1 MPVISL
7 SQITFHANCENLSPA
22 FIRADFCYNE
32 SIKNDTRIHERQP
45 VQTVCCR
52 IRKGTCNNDMSE
64 EKVLNT
70 ADHMIRATA
79 ANGQVRAFA
88 ISTPRLVQEAADA
101 HGTSRVAT
109 AALGRTMSAALMM
122 ADMLKGEKDLITIR
136 IDGDG
141 PLGGIIV
148 TADNSG
154 HVKGYVSHP
163 LVVLPA
169 KEDGHLDVGA
179 AVGRG
184 MLTVIRDLDM
194 KNTYTGQVEL
204 QSGEIAE
211 DVARYFAESEQI
223 PSAVGLGVLVGGEE
237 GVNRDVLCAGGYII
251 QLMPFASD
259 AVISQLE
266 ENIRKAG
273 YVTDIL
279 SAGNTPES
287 MLEIVLEGMDP
298 VINDS
303 MPVSFYCNCSRE
315 RVERALLLTGPD
327 ELAAMIEDE
336 NETVLTCQ
344 FCKKAYHFTKDD
356 LRGLREQLAEQT
368 DGPEVEE

>member
-1 MPVISL
+1 
-7 SQITFHANCENLSPA
+7 
-22 FIRADFCYNE
+22 
-32 SIKNDTRIHERQP
+32 
-45 VQTVCCR
+45 
-52 IRKGTCNNDMSE
+52 MSE
-64 EKVLNT
+64 ERILNT

-79 ANGQVRAFA
+79 AGGEVRAFA
-88 ISTPRLVQEAADA
+88 VSTTGLVQEAADA
-101 HGTSRVAT
+101 HGTSRVAS

-154 HVKGYVSHP
+154 HVKGYVNNP
-163 LVVLPA
+163 LVILPA
-169 KEDGHLDVGA
+169 KEDGHLDVGS

-184 MLTVIRDLDM
+184 MLTVIRDLDL

-204 QSGEIAE
+204 TSGEIAE

-237 GVNRDVLCAGGYII
+237 GVNREIMCAGGYII

-259 AVISQLE
+259 AVITKLE

-279 SAGNTPES
+279 QAGNTPES
-287 MLEIVLEGMDP
+287 MLEILLDGMDP

-303 MPVSFYCNCSRE
+303 IPVSFYCSCSRE

-327 ELAAMIEDE
+327 ELAAMIDDPDD
-336 NETVLTCQ
+336 TVLTCQ

-356 LRGLREQLAEQT
+356 LRGLTAQLQEQKEPGT
-368 DGPEVEE
+368 DAD